1 MALAPN
7 KTFRASYTVLD
18 MWQSNNWERA
28 IQMYFKLEDFVTPAM
43 AEGRQWH
50 KKWEE
55 HVLKT
60 KCMPIE
66 FGGRPLKNP
75 RPEGK
80 KQVHI
85 TDWLDL
91 VGIIDCYD
99 EPDIYEWKSGK
110 QSSEV
115 YANSK
120 QAGTYGVLAT
130 LSKLYVEKAHIY
142 HYDQY
147 KKTYEMS
154 TVWITDNLLKET
166 LNWIETIAGDMHQ
179 YILQNGLYER
189 FGGNL
194 IKNGTPN
201 NKFDN

>member
-1 MALAPN
+1 MNNAN
-7 KTFRASYTVLD
+7 VFRASYSVMD
-18 MWQSNNWERA
+18 AWQSGNYERA
-28 IQMYFKLEDFVTPAM
+28 IKMYFKLEDFITPAM
-43 AEGRQWH
+43 ADGRTWH

-55 HVLKT
+55 HVKT
-60 KCMPIE
+60 TKTMPLE
-66 FGGRPLKNP
+66 FGGKPLKDP

-91 VGIIDCYD
+91 VGVIDCYD
-99 EPDIYEWKSGK
+99 KPDIYEWKTGK

-130 LSKLYVEKAHIY
+130 MSGLYVEKAHIY

-147 KKTYEMS
+147 LKTYEMS
-154 TVWITDNLLKET
+154 TVWLTDKLLKDT
-166 LNWIETIAGDMHQ
+166 LNWIETVGGEMHN
-179 YILQNGLYER
+179 YLLENKLYDQ
-189 FGGNL
+189 FGANL
-194 IKNGTPN
+194 LKNGNAPS
-201 NKFDN
+201 KFDN